1 LSVGDSIRNDGG
13 ARVDGQHNHNTS
25 VQDRVDT
32 VEEVRC
38 NVGEV
43 DSGSLNLKPGTGT
56 VKETIE
62 ELFVLSMSDVL
73 SEIQKLR
80 EETSG
85 KVLIH
90 YLSSSI
96 IKVNV

>member
-43 DSGSLNLKPGTGT
+43 DSGSLNLEPGTGT
-56 VKETIE
+56 LKEPIE
-62 ELFVLSMSDVL
+62 ESLVLSTSDVL

-85 KVLIH
+85 KVFIH
-90 YLSSSI
+90 YQSSSMT
-96 IKVNV
+96 KVNM

>member
-1 LSVGDSIRNDGG
+1 LSVGDSIQNDGG
-13 ARVDGQHNHNTS
+13 ARGDEQHIHISTI
-25 VQDRVDT
+25 QDRVDT

-43 DSGSLNLKPGTGT
+43 DSGSLSLGPGTGT
-56 VKETIE
+56 LKEPIE
-62 ELFVLSMSDVL
+62 ELFVLSTSDVL

-85 KVLIH
+85 K
-90 YLSSSI
+90 Y
-96 IKVNV
+96 